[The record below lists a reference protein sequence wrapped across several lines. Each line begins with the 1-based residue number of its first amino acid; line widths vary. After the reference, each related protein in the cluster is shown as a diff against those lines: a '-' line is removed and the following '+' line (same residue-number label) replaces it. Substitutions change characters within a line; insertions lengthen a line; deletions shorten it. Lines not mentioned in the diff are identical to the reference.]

1 MFCRNCG
8 SQIAD
13 VASICVN
20 CGTQRGM
27 GDRFCPNCGAST
39 APGAQYCPSCG
50 LALDQARPKSGKS
63 KIAAGLLAIFLGQ
76 FGIHNFYLG
85 YTNRAVTQLL
95 VSILLSW
102 TFVAPL
108 GIWIWAIVE
117 AVKIFQGEIPDA
129 DGRPLSD

>member
-1 MFCRNCG
+1 MSKLRKSNGRCCCDLCELRNAAGNGRPVLSELRCIYSTRCTVLPVLRPGTG
-8 SQIAD
+8 S
-13 VASICVN
+13 
-20 CGTQRGM
+20 
-27 GDRFCPNCGAST
+27 GA
-39 APGAQYCPSCG
+39 
-50 LALDQARPKSGKS
+50 PKIWQVKNR
-63 KIAAGLLAIFLGQ
+63 AGLLAIFLGQ

>member
-8 SQIAD
+8 SQMAD
-13 VASICVN
+13 VAAICVN

-63 KIAAGLLAIFLGQ
+63 KIAAGLLAIFLRQ